1 MKTVCALGSDIRAN
15 GPPPEAAACLYE
27 GTVMHQRLKPF
38 GHRFSYRV
46 FSLMIDLDRLDEAD
60 RLSRLFSVNR
70 FNWISFH
77 ERDHLD
83 PGETGLAETARRR
96 FRVAGIEAEV
106 SRILLV
112 CYPRIA
118 GKVFNPLAVYYGYD
132 AGGQLVGLTYEVR
145 NTFGGLHRY
154 VCPVRGG
161 MLSDAGVRQTADK
174 VFRVSPFV
182 EMNMRYHFRML
193 PPGRD
198 IRWRILETDPEGP
211 LLSATFS
218 GSALPLT
225 GRMIARVLARIPFL
239 PITIL
244 GGIHWEALKIWLKG
258 AKFIPDSTKFI
269 PAPNSSQL
277 PNGSFHPRLDEDAA
291 SSRPAS
297 DGGRDLHL
305 QLKR

>member
-1 MKTVCALGSDIRAN
+1 MRASALHGSDIRAN
-15 GPPPEAAACLYE
+15 GPPPEAPACLYE

-38 GHRFSYRV
+38 GHRFTYRV
-46 FSLMIDLDRLDEAD
+46 FSVMIDLDRLEEAD
-60 RLSRLFSVNR
+60 RLTSLFSVNR
-70 FNWISFH
+70 FNWVSFH

-83 PGETGLAETARRR
+83 AGESNLAETARRR
-96 FRVAGIEAEV
+96 FREAGLDTPVARV
-106 SRILLV
+106 LLV
-112 CYPRIA
+112 CYPRIV

-132 AGGQLVGLTYEVR
+132 TEGQLVGLTYEVR

-154 VCPVRGG
+154 VCPIRDG
-161 MLSDAGVRQTADK
+161 MVSDAGVRQMADK

-193 PPGRD
+193 PPGSD
-198 IRWRILETDPEGP
+198 IRWRILETDLDGP
-211 LLSATFS
+211 LLSATFA
-218 GSALPLT
+218 GSHRPLT
-225 GRMIARVLARIPFL
+225 GRNLMRVLARIPLL

-258 AKFIPDSTKFI
+258 AKFIPDSTKFT
-269 PAPNSSQL
+269 PASNSSQL
-277 PNGSFHPRLDEDAA
+277 PNGTFHPRFIRDAA
-291 SSRPAS
+291 SATPAS

>member
-1 MKTVCALGSDIRAN
+1 MKTLGASGSDIRAN
-15 GPPPEAAACLYE
+15 GPPPEVAACLYE

-46 FSLMIDLDRLDEAD
+46 FSLMIDLDRLEEAD

-70 FNWISFH
+70 FNWVAFH

-83 PGETGLAETARRR
+83 PGETDLAMTARRR
-96 FRVAGIEAEV
+96 FRDAGIETEV

-132 AGGQLVGLTYEVR
+132 ADGQLVGLTYEVR

-154 VCPVRGG
+154 VCPIGDG
-161 MLSDAGVRQTADK
+161 MISDAGVRQTADK

-193 PPGRD
+193 PPGRE

-218 GSALPLT
+218 GSALPLA
-225 GRMIARVLARIPFL
+225 GRMIARVLARIPLL
-239 PITIL
+239 PVTIL
-244 GGIHWEALKIWLKG
+244 GGIHWEALKLWVKG

-269 PAPNSSQL
+269 PAPDSSQL
-277 PNGSFHPRLDEDAA
+277 PKGSFHPRLDEDAA